1 MSFIRGQ
8 KKPGP
13 KQKNDKA
20 QPLFDRALTVL
31 GPLAFDEMYAFEPA
45 LALGGKA
52 DLMHLRKVKCVEH
65 LVLLAQV
72 GERQVMRD
80 IVKDAKAYG
89 LW

>member
-1 MSFIRGQ
+1 
-8 KKPGP
+8 
-13 KQKNDKA
+13 
-20 QPLFDRALTVL
+20 
-31 GPLAFDEMYAFEPA
+31 
-45 LALGGKA
+45 
-52 DLMHLRKVKCVEH
+52 MHLRKVKCVEH